1 MKRGQSDRILPLAPV
16 GQHRQC
22 GIPQNWLPRLVLAGI
37 GIAVSDRATRRPG
50 FGFGTASPGRGLG
63 SDRAWQ
69 KAKALI
75 EDQKAAGADSKMTN
89 AGISSTAP
97 PTRRPS
103 PVASLTRFSDISVR
117 AKSDSVRTRLV
128 EFVQKVDH
136 QVGDCSQAHVQGP
149 IARASFSGSAPRQN
163 RPGPL
168 HQRMPPAEIWRSYP
182 PSSCSTKLV
191 GLEIERFVPIGQV
204 DARYLDKSY

>member
-128 EFVQKVDH
+128 NSFKRSITRSGIARRLMFKVLSLGRAFQEARQDKTGQDRSTKECH
-136 QVGDCSQAHVQGP
+136 RLRSGEVTHRAHVLLSWLG
-149 IARASFSGSAPRQN
+149 
-163 RPGPL
+163 
-168 HQRMPPAEIWRSYP
+168 WRS
-182 PSSCSTKLV
+182 S
-191 GLEIERFVPIGQV
+191 GLFP
-204 DARYLDKSY
+204 